1 MIRRRYAGAQCS
13 NDWSVFRD
21 GALISHSYN
30 TTTKHTKL
38 VGIKISVQFLAR
50 AAYGIIIVVIVD
62 VIVLSLV
69 YIKADCE
76 ECLVQ
81 KRPLGHVKLFVKMF
95 VKVSTW
101 TDTDRRSYHKPG
113 G

>member
-1 MIRRRYAGAQCS
+1 MVFFFVAGLNHFLFKFGHMMIRRRYAGAQCS

-30 TTTKHTKL
+30 TTTTKHTKL
-38 VGIKISVQFLAR
+38 VAIKISVQFLAR
-50 AAYGIIIVVIVD
+50 AAYGIFIV

-81 KRPLGHVKLFVKMF
+81 KRPLGHVKLL
-95 VKVSTW
+95 
-101 TDTDRRSYHKPG
+101 
-113 G
+113 

>member
-1 MIRRRYAGAQCS
+1 MILFFAGLNHFLFKFGHMMIRRRYAGAQCS

-30 TTTKHTKL
+30 TTTTKHTKL

-81 KRPLGHVKLFVKMF
+81 KRPLGHVKLL
-95 VKVSTW
+95 
-101 TDTDRRSYHKPG
+101 
-113 G
+113 